1 MVADSTRRAP
11 GGPAGPSAFGA
22 PGRRRA
28 SIVGVSAAAPSEPED
43 RRRNLRRLGVL
54 AVVASFVGIWGY
66 VLFLTFFEGRAEPRD
81 RLGDRRFAAAAE
93 ETCAEST
100 AAFERLPFAS
110 EVDSPEE
117 RADLLDEGTDEL
129 ERMVTRLEGLVPPR
143 DADEAVAVERWLD
156 DYRTFVQDRREYADA
171 QRDPSSDRYDRP
183 FAVTDRGGF
192 QIDVLLDDFA
202 LVNDMDSC
210 ETPDDVG

>member
-1 MVADSTRRAP
+1 MSD
-11 GGPAGPSAFGA
+11 
-22 PGRRRA
+22 
-28 SIVGVSAAAPSEPED
+28 AARPEPTD
-43 RRRNLRRLGVL
+43 RRRRLRRFGVL
-54 AVVASFVGIWGY
+54 AVVVGCVGIWGY
-66 VLFLTFFEGRAEPRD
+66 VMYLTFFEGRAEPRD
-81 RLGDRRFAAAAE
+81 RLGDTRFTAAAE

-100 AAFERLPFAS
+100 AFFESLPFAN

-117 RADLLDEGTDEL
+117 RADLLDEGSDEL
-129 ERMVTRLEGLVPPR
+129 EVMVTRLEGLVAPR

-156 DYRTFVQDRREYADA
+156 DYRTFIQDRREYADA
-171 QRDPSSDRYDRP
+171 QRDPSSERYDQP

-202 LVNDMDSC
+202 LVNDMGSC